1 MLKIAGQAV
10 VLMRLV
16 TMSRRIVQGCA
27 LDPKEQGDDQRLENE
42 R

>member
-10 VLMRLV
+10 MLMRLI
-16 TMSRRIVQGCA
+16 TMSRRIVQGCP
-27 LDPKEQGDDQRLENE
+27 LDPEEQGDDQRLEAE